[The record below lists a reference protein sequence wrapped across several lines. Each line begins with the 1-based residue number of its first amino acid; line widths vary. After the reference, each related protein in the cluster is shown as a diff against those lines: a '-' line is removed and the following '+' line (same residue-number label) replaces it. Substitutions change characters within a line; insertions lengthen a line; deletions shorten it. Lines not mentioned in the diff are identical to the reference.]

1 MALRGETIVTQLLTV
16 GYLLTIIDCE
26 MIVPLF
32 PLPNVVLFP
41 KTPVPLY
48 IFEERYRTMIRE
60 TLAGN
65 RELVIALLKTG
76 AEFHYTNPPAVHQV
90 ACLGRIETSEELE
103 DGKYNIV
110 VVGVQRVRIIREVQ
124 HSPYQLVEVEMI
136 EDAGYDERAEEVR
149 DRHNHLGALFA
160 KFTEL
165 ATGVQQHAMELV
177 PQMDFESLVNM
188 VAMTLNLAI
197 EQKQAL
203 LEIDEAPQRC
213 DILIPVLQLQLETLV
228 LVRRF
233 EHIKPENPH
242 LN

>member
-1 MALRGETIVTQLLTV
+1 
-16 GYLLTIIDCE
+16 

-41 KTPVPLY
+41 KTPMPLY
-48 IFEERYRTMIRE
+48 IFEEKYRTMVKEI
-60 TLAGN
+60 LAGN
-65 RELVIALLKTG
+65 GELVIGLLRAG
-76 AEFHYTNPPAVHQV
+76 LESNYTNVSAVHEI
-90 ACLGRIETSEELE
+90 ACLGKIETYEELE
-103 DGKYNIV
+103 DGKFNIV
-110 VVGVQRVRIIREVQ
+110 VVGVHRVRIIREIQ
-124 HSPYQLVEVEMI
+124 HSPYQMVEVEKI
-136 EDAGYDERAEEVR
+136 EDGEFDERSAEVVA
-149 DRHNHLGALFA
+149 RHNHLSGLFA

-165 ATGVQQHAMELV
+165 ATGVKQHAVELM

-188 VAMTLNLAI
+188 VAMTLNLSI

-203 LEIDEAPQRC
+203 LEINEAPLRC
-213 DILIPVLQLQLETLV
+213 DALIPVLQQQLETLM

>member
-1 MALRGETIVTQLLTV
+1 
-16 GYLLTIIDCE
+16 

-41 KTPVPLY
+41 KTPMPLY

-60 TLAGN
+60 TLAGDG
-65 RELVIALLKTG
+65 ELVIALLRAG
-76 AEFHYTNPPAVHQV
+76 SEANYTNVSAVHEI
-90 ACLGRIETSEELE
+90 ACLGRIETYEELE

-110 VVGVQRVRIIREVQ
+110 VVGVHRVRIIREVQ
-124 HSPYQLVEVEMI
+124 HSPYQLVEVEKI
-136 EDAGYDERAEEVR
+136 EDSEYNEPSEEIAAQ
-149 DRHNHLGALFA
+149 HKQLGGLFA

-165 ATGVQQHAMELV
+165 ATGVKQNALELM
-177 PQMDFESLVNM
+177 PQLDFESLVNM

-197 EQKQAL
+197 DQKQAL
-203 LEIDEAPQRC
+203 LEIGELSKRC
-213 DILIPVLQLQLETLV
+213 DALIPVLQQQLETLIV
-228 LVRRF
+228 VRQF

>member
-1 MALRGETIVTQLLTV
+1 
-16 GYLLTIIDCE
+16 

-48 IFEERYRTMIRE
+48 IFEDRYRTMIRE
-60 TLAGN
+60 TLAGTG
-65 RELVIALLKTG
+65 ELVIALLRSG
-76 AEFHYTNPPAVHQV
+76 SEQSYSSISAVHDI
-90 ACLGRIETSEELE
+90 ACLGKIETHEELE

-110 VVGVQRVRIIREVQ
+110 VVGLHRVRILREVQ
-124 HSPYQLVEVEMI
+124 HSPYRLVEVERI
-136 EDAGYDERAEEVR
+136 EEKPYTEHSDEVL
-149 DRHNHLGALFA
+149 DRQNHLGGLFA
-160 KFTEL
+160 RFTEL
-165 ATGVQQHAMELV
+165 ATGVKQHASELM

-188 VAMTLNLAI
+188 VAMTLNLDI

-203 LEIDEAPQRC
+203 LELNEAVQRC
-213 DILIPVLQLQLETLV
+213 DILIPVLQNQLETLM

-242 LN
+242 FN